1 MGSIFA
7 PTKGEGAHQEEN
19 PVAQAL
25 RTNSLVVLPENQEVN
40 SGSGKPVPVAGTT
53 GPIRNAQR
61 DADGVVL
68 TFRDITRRKMIDV
81 QMAQA
86 VEKAQ
91 EADRM
96 KSQLLSTVSHEL
108 NTPLAAIK
116 GFATFLLD
124 NDEKLGQTEKRELL
138 EEIDAASDRLTN
150 LIDHLLEYSRIE
162 SGNLSVHPVP
172 TAIIDVITGA
182 LSHLK
187 IRAPGLEVILDVPAS
202 LPPVTVDPR
211 RLRQVLDNLLDN
223 ALKHTPESKTVWLSA
238 SQEPSDPASD
248 LDHMVRLTIRDN
260 GPGIPEDQLEKVF
273 EPFKRSHG
281 HDGQHTRGFGLGL
294 AICRKIIEAH
304 QGRIWAEASPAGG
317 ATLVMTLSIA
327 KD

>member
-1 MGSIFA
+1 MAKARIVVVEDEALVAMDLRAKLEDLGYSVPCSSDSGEEAVKLVSLVQPDLVLMDIRLGGEMDGVQAAGEIHETLDIPVVFLTAYADEATLERAKQTEPLGYLLKPVDHKSLQTVVELALHKHEVDQKLKASERWLSAVLNSVSDAVVTGDRDGYITYMNPAAEVLLGVWASEADTLDMGSIFA

-108 NTPLAAIK
+108 NTPL
-116 GFATFLLD
+116 GH
-124 NDEKLGQTEKRELL
+124 LGIGSGYFGYGL
-138 EEIDAASDRLTN
+138 
-150 LIDHLLEYSRIE
+150 HLRPNER
-162 SGNLSVHPVP
+162 
-172 TAIIDVITGA
+172 
-182 LSHLK
+182 
-187 IRAPGLEVILDVPAS
+187 
-202 LPPVTVDPR
+202 
-211 RLRQVLDNLLDN
+211 
-223 ALKHTPESKTVWLSA
+223 
-238 SQEPSDPASD
+238 
-248 LDHMVRLTIRDN
+248 
-260 GPGIPEDQLEKVF
+260 
-273 EPFKRSHG
+273 
-281 HDGQHTRGFGLGL
+281 
-294 AICRKIIEAH
+294 
-304 QGRIWAEASPAGG
+304 
-317 ATLVMTLSIA
+317 
-327 KD
+327 